1 MIFEKKKIVL
11 VGMTGVGKT
20 TVGKILSKILRKKF
34 IDIDYEIEKSSG
46 LKIHDFFESYGEEQF
61 RRVEKKVL
69 EKILDVNEN
78 FIISTGAGVL
88 EDIESL
94 ENIKKK
100 AISIYLDIKISN
112 LVDRL
117 SSNIRNR
124 PKLKTGNLKENL
136 MGMYNLRQKNYNSAD
151 IKITVDGLSLPD
163 IVKRIINKLQ
173 NHEKN

>member
-1 MIFEKKKIVL
+1 MIFEKKKIVI

-61 RRVEKKVL
+61 RIVEKKVL
-69 EKILDVNEN
+69 EKILDFNEN
-78 FIISTGAGVL
+78 FIISTGAGIL

-94 ENIKKK
+94 ENIKK
-100 AISIYLDIKISN
+100 AISVYLDIKISN

-136 MGMYNLRQKNYNSAD
+136 MGMYNLRKKNYNSAD

-173 NHEKN
+173 NHENN